1 MTWYWFAIG
10 SAVLLAVAT
19 LLEKKI
25 LFKEHA
31 MEFSAVLA
39 FFNALISLPLLLL
52 ADFSN
57 ISLQVLGAIYIA
69 SLLGTASF
77 YLVAKV
83 NRHMEVSESS
93 PLLVL
98 APAVGALF
106 GFIFL
111 NERMSYIQVSG
122 IVLMIFGAYVLE
134 TYHLN
139 NPIEPLKSLSQ
150 SKYIRIIGGALLLY
164 ATGVLFDRIILSEVQ
179 IKPLTYIVIIHFFIA
194 VNFFILLSV
203 FHDGWGGIKHGT
215 KIAGWPILLMSV
227 ITILHRLAYANAISI
242 AYIGLASSIKRSS
255 ALFTTIVGGELFN
268 EKNLKRKIIA
278 VVIMLGGV
286 FLLAF

>member
-93 PLLVL
+93 PLLVST
-98 APAVGALF
+98 
-106 GFIFL
+106 
-111 NERMSYIQVSG
+111 E
-122 IVLMIFGAYVLE
+122 
-134 TYHLN
+134 
-139 NPIEPLKSLSQ
+139 IEVKGKKKIGSKTITIKSDQ
-150 SKYIRIIGGALLLY
+150 KE
-164 ATGVLFDRIILSEVQ
+164 ILSKIFEN
-179 IKPLTYIVIIHFFIA
+179 IVF
-194 VNFFILLSV
+194 
-203 FHDGWGGIKHGT
+203 
-215 KIAGWPILLMSV
+215 
-227 ITILHRLAYANAISI
+227 
-242 AYIGLASSIKRSS
+242 
-255 ALFTTIVGGELFN
+255 
-268 EKNLKRKIIA
+268 
-278 VVIMLGGV
+278 
-286 FLLAF
+286 